1 MDETKVKVETRAHI
15 RNVAHFITDIVINLG
30 QRAATHDAS
39 KLKDPE
45 LQTFVEVTPKL
56 KNSTYGSEEYHG
68 FLKAMKPALD
78 HHYACNRHHPE
89 HFSNGINGM
98 NIVDMVEMLCD
109 WKAATLRHA
118 DGDIVK
124 SINYNAQ
131 RFGITDQLRD
141 ILLNSVDL
149 LVYNP
154 ERVTTQT
161 KGERV

>member
-1 MDETKVKVETRAHI
+1 MNETEVKVETRAHI
-15 RNVAHFITDIVINLG
+15 RNVAHFITDIVMHLG
-30 QRAATHDAS
+30 RRAASHDAS

-45 LQTFVEVTPKL
+45 LQTFVEFTPKL

-78 HHYACNRHHPE
+78 HHYAHNRHHPE
-89 HFSNGINGM
+89 HFDNGVSGM
-98 NIVDMVEMLCD
+98 NIVDLVEMLCD

-141 ILLNSVDL
+141 ILLNSVEL
-149 LVYNP
+149 LVYDP
-154 ERVTTQT
+154 ERVKTEN
-161 KGERV
+161 KGESL

>member
-1 MDETKVKVETRAHI
+1 MSEVQVIMETKRHI
-15 RNVAHFITDIVINLG
+15 RNVAGFITDIVVNLG
-30 QRAATHDAS
+30 RRAAAHDAS

-45 LQTFVEVTPKL
+45 LQTFVDFTPKL
-56 KNSTYGSEEYHG
+56 KNSTYGSEEYNS

-89 HFSNGINGM
+89 HFENGITGM
-98 NIVDMVEMLCD
+98 NIVDLVEMLCD
-109 WKAATLRHA
+109 WKAAALRHA

-141 ILLNSVDL
+141 ILLNSVEL

-154 ERVTTQT
+154 DKIKT
-161 KGERV
+161 GE